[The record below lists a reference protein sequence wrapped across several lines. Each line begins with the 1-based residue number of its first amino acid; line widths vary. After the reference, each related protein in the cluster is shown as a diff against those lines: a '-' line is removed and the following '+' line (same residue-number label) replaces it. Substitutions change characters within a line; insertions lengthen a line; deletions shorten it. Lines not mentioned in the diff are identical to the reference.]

1 MNKKLIIR
9 ADADTRMGTGH
20 VLRCIALAQVWQD
33 QGGDVTF
40 LSHCGR
46 EALHQRII
54 NEGFD
59 SIPIEKPHPDSSDL
73 TQTLNILKRH
83 APCLPRGTRRPF
95 HWGSMPHA
103 LWFVVDGYHFTPDYQ
118 KAIRENGYRLLVIDD
133 AAHLDHYHADIL
145 LNQNSHASSLNY
157 SCDGDTAKLLGCE
170 YVLLRREFLKW
181 RSWNRKIS
189 AQARKILVTLG
200 GGDPENVTAKV
211 VEAVGQI
218 KLAGLEVIVVT
229 GSNNPN
235 FAVLQNLI
243 RNDTSDMRLRQ
254 NVADMS
260 ELLAWSD
267 VAVSAGGSTCWE
279 LAYMGLPAV
288 VMVLAENQKDIAAD
302 LDRAG
307 VVISLKQHTEVTVEH
322 LAGTIFRLIEDHKL
336 RQKMSRRG
344 RELVDGQGS
353 VRVVQKLLADTQ
365 GDLGRNSL
373 CA

>member
-1 MNKKLIIR
+1 MQKQPRLLIR
-9 ADADTRMGTGH
+9 TDANARMGIGH
-20 VLRCIALAQVWQD
+20 LMRCLALAQAWRGT
-33 QGGDVTF
+33 GGGVACLT
-40 LSHCGR
+40 
-46 EALHQRII
+46 AT
-54 NEGFD
+54 
-59 SIPIEKPHPDSSDL
+59 DSSMLQDRL
-73 TQTLNILKRH
+73 QSEGVAVNRLSANPGSFNDALQTATVARQVNASWIVLD
-83 APCLPRGTRRPF
+83 GYQF
-95 HWGSMPHA
+95 DGSYQHA
-103 LWFVVDGYHFTPDYQ
+103 LKDNGLKLLFVDDY
-118 KAIRENGYRLLVIDD
+118 G
-133 AAHLDHYHADIL
+133 HADYYYADL
-145 LNQNSHASSLNY
+145 VLNQNSYAHEGLYMNREPY
-157 SCDGDTAKLLGCE
+157 TRLLLGTK
-170 YVLLRREFLKW
+170 YALLRREFLKW
-181 RSWNRKIS
+181 RGWNRKIS
-189 AQARKILVTLG
+189 KQARKILVTLG

-211 VEAVGQI
+211 VEAVGHI

-307 VVISLKQHTEVTVEH
+307 VVISLKQHTEATVEY
-322 LAGTIFRLIEDHKL
+322 LAGTILRLIEDHKL

-353 VRVVQKLLADTQ
+353 ARVLQKLLADTLD
-365 GDLGRNSL
+365 DLERNSL
-373 CA
+373 CV